1 MGLAQPKQ
9 RKDKPVVGDIRNL
22 NNHWKDSVAPLSP
35 AYKMLQKMGWKDGKG
50 LGRNEEGHTEHI
62 KIKLKT
68 DATGIG
74 SHELPRSED
83 NWLAHTDAFNDILSQ
98 LNVQIAPDSAD
109 SKINVSDS
117 EVVVDSTAAST
128 PAFGRLAHRAKFLK
142 AKQEATSDTS
152 NHIHIFG
159 QSSTSVSVNQT
170 VVNQVSETQVCEDN
184 DVITEKNHKKK
195 EKSKK
200 SKSSKKDNKI
210 SKKLKKS
217 KKERAHKCEQS

>member
-1 MGLAQPKQ
+1 MGLAEPKK

-22 NNHWKDSVAPLSP
+22 NNYWKDSVAPLSP

-109 SKINVSDS
+109 SKINMSDS
-117 EVVVDSTAAST
+117 EVAVDSKTASA

-170 VVNQVSETQVCEDN
+170 VVNRVSETQVREDN
-184 DVITEKNHKKK
+184 DVITEKSRNKK

-200 SKSSKKDNKI
+200 SKSSQKDKI

-217 KKERAHKCEQS
+217 KKARAHKCEQS